1 MTYDKNLPKGV
12 VKMEVVD
19 IRSYTLSAPL
29 DKPWKIAG
37 IVMAEMTAT
46 VVEVEADNGLVG
58 YGEALTRLGP
68 SAAREVVQNILKPV
82 ILGADPMNVDVL
94 WEKMFST
101 MKSRGHWKGFMIEAI
116 SGVDI
121 ALWDL
126 IGKAL
131 NQPVSTLLGGRHHEK
146 LEAYASSI
154 MLMERSEMVKEAKD
168 LVRQGFKKIKVKVGL
183 GVETD
188 LGNIK
193 AIREGVGPDIGIML
207 DANCGFSREEAL
219 RLGVMLEPLNILWF
233 EEPVPPHD
241 LEGYARLSDSLR
253 IPVVGGE
260 SEFTRWGFRDLIL
273 RGKVSVIQ
281 PDIARCGGFTEARK
295 IAALASSHGVTVAP
309 HTGASGAVSIAAAV
323 HWASSLSNLYLFEHM
338 YTENPLRTKILKDPI
353 LECQNSSVKVPTGP
367 GLGIEIDN
375 NKMKKYL
382 KG

>member
-1 MTYDKNLPKGV
+1 MK
-12 VKMEVVD
+12 VVD

-29 DKPWKIAG
+29 VKPWKIAG

-46 VVEVEADNGLVG
+46 IVEVEADNGLVG
-58 YGEALTRLGP
+58 FGEALTRLGP
-68 SAAREVVQNILKPV
+68 SAAREVVQNILKPAV
-82 ILGADPMNVDVL
+82 LGADPMNVDVL

-168 LVRQGFKKIKVKVGL
+168 LVKQGFKKIKVKVGL

-188 LGNIK
+188 SGNIK
-193 AIREGVGPDIGIML
+193 AIRETVGPDIGIML
-207 DANCGFSREEAL
+207 DANCGFSTEEAL
-219 RLGVMLEPLNILWF
+219 RLGVMVEPLNILWF

-338 YTENPLRTKILKDPI
+338 YTENPLRTKILKEPI
-353 LECQNSSVKVPTGP
+353 LEFQNGFVKVPSGP
-367 GLGIEIDN
+367 GLGIEIDK

-382 KG
+382 KD